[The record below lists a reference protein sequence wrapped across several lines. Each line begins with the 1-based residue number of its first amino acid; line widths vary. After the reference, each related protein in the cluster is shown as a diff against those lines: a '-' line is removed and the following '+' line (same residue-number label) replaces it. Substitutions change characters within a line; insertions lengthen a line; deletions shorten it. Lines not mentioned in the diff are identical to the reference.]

1 MRKSAAFAAAFV
13 GLAALACS
21 AKPPEIVGLRARVE
35 LHALEK
41 GGAVERLSVFV
52 TAGDEDGRDDLDRM
66 HVIHDASER
75 YWTLTRDDWIL
86 REEGSDIWIG
96 ANDLALEDGGSIPR
110 GRWRVV
116 LLDSG
121 GERAVRDFTVAAPP
135 SQGYPVP
142 TAKLSGGMLVVD
154 SAWPQVSVAFLDGT
168 DALVRLVSGKTGE
181 NDLDAL
187 YGSREW
193 RERAASVAVR
203 AFDPQRDFGVWS
215 WPVKTNP

>member
-1 MRKSAAFAAAFV
+1 MRRFV
-13 GLAALACS
+13 ALPAVLVALAALGCS

-52 TAGDEDGRDDLDRM
+52 AAGDEDGRDDLDRL

-75 YWTLTRDDWIL
+75 FWSLTRDDWIL
-86 REEGSDIWIG
+86 REEGSDVWLG
-96 ANDLALEDGGSIPR
+96 ANDLALEDDGPIPR

-121 GERAVRDFTVAAPP
+121 GERAEREFTVSAAP
-135 SQGYPVP
+135 SSGYPVP
-142 TAKLSGGMLVVD
+142 TAKLSGAILVVA

-168 DALVRLVSGKTGE
+168 DALVKLVPCKTGD

-193 RERAASVAVR
+193 RERAAAVAVR
-203 AFDPQRDFGVWS
+203 AFDPQRDFGAWS
-215 WPVKTNP
+215 WPVRTNP